1 MKVNNSIFLSILLM
15 MLFVVANSNAQSNEL
30 KTAEIKT
37 SAVCESCKE
46 RIEKKVSKLE
56 GVVEASLDVDTKILN
71 VKYDESKISLEEI
84 RTEISKIGYDA
95 DDVKRNPK
103 AYKKLPKCC
112 RIDG

>member
-1 MKVNNSIFLSILLM
+1 MKES
-15 MLFVVANSNAQSNEL
+15 VVAILSFLILMFFVQIDSTAQSSEL

-37 SAVCESCKE
+37 SAVCEMCKE
-46 RIEKKVSKLE
+46 RIEGKVSKLD
-56 GVVEASLDVDTKILN
+56 GVSEVNLDVDTKMLKI
-71 VKYDESKISLEEI
+71 KYDESKIKLEEI
-84 RTEISKIGYDA
+84 RITISNLGYDA